1 MSRRVTLERINSS
14 DKVAIYSVLY
24 DGETQNEFEK
34 FVAEFGSKKDFND
47 DLGVILARIQKVE
60 NDSAADRHFRYE
72 GKMREHI
79 RALPSHFDTS
89 RLRLYCICYG
99 ECVLILG
106 GGGNKE
112 GIKAWQDDPILTK
125 HVNELQKLEESL
137 IPILSKQRLY
147 REDIASLKDIEL
159 TIK

>member
-79 RALPSHFDTS
+79 RALPSHFDSS

-112 GIKAWQDDPILTK
+112 GIKAWQDDPVLTK
-125 HVNELQKLEESL
+125 HVKELQKLEESL

-159 TIK
+159 LIK

>member
-1 MSRRVTLERINSS
+1 MSRHVTLERINSS

-24 DGETQNEFEK
+24 DGEAQTEFEK
-34 FVAEFGSKKDFND
+34 FIDEFGSQEEFKD

-72 GKMREHI
+72 GKMKEHI
-79 RALPSHFDTS
+79 RALPSHFDSS

-99 ECVLILG
+99 ECVMILG

-112 GIKAWQDDPILTK
+112 GIKAWQDDPILTN
-125 HVNELQKLEESL
+125 HVKELLQIEESL
-137 IPILSKQRLY
+137 IPILSKRRLY

>member
-34 FVAEFGSKKDFND
+34 FVAEFGAKKDFND

-79 RALPSHFDTS
+79 RALPSHFDSS

-112 GIKAWQDDPILTK
+112 GIKAWQDDPVLTK

-159 TIK
+159 LIK

>member
-34 FVAEFGSKKDFND
+34 FIAEFGSKKDFND

-79 RALPSHFDTS
+79 RALPSHFDSS

-112 GIKAWQDDPILTK
+112 GIKAWQDDPVLTK

-159 TIK
+159 LIK

>member
-1 MSRRVTLERINSS
+1 MSRHVTLERINRS

-24 DGETQNEFEK
+24 DGEAQNEFEK
-34 FVAEFGSKKDFND
+34 FIDEFGTKEEYKD
-47 DLGVILARIQKVE
+47 DLGIILARIQKVE

-79 RALPSHFDTS
+79 RALPSQFES
-89 RLRLYCICYG
+89 SKLRLYCICYG

-112 GIKAWQDDPILTK
+112 GIRTWQEDPILTK
-125 HVNELQKLEESL
+125 CVEELQKIEESL
-137 IPILSKQRLY
+137 IPILNKRRIY
-147 REDIASLKDIEL
+147 REGIASLKDIEL
-159 TIK
+159 IIK

>member
-1 MSRRVTLERINSS
+1 MSRHVTLERINNS

-24 DGETQNEFEK
+24 DGEAQNEFEK
-34 FVAEFGSKKDFND
+34 FIDEFGSKEEFKD

-60 NDSAADRHFRYE
+60 KDSAADRHFRYE
-72 GKMREHI
+72 GKMKEHI
-79 RALPSHFDTS
+79 RALPSKLDSS

-99 ECVLILG
+99 ECILILG

-125 HVNELQKLEESL
+125 RVKELQKIEESL
-137 IPILSKQRLY
+137 IPILNKRRIY

>member
-1 MSRRVTLERINSS
+1 MSRHVTLERLNSS

-24 DGETQNEFEK
+24 DGEAQNEFEK
-34 FVAEFGSKKDFND
+34 FIDEFGSQEEFKD

-72 GKMREHI
+72 GKMKEHI
-79 RALPSHFDTS
+79 RALPSHFDSS

-99 ECVLILG
+99 ECVMILG

-112 GIKAWQDDPILTK
+112 GIKAWQDDPILTN
-125 HVNELQKLEESL
+125 HVKELLQIEESL
-137 IPILSKQRLY
+137 IPILSKRRLY

>member
-1 MSRRVTLERINSS
+1 MSRHVTLERINSS

-24 DGETQNEFEK
+24 DGEAQNEFEK
-34 FVAEFGSKKDFND
+34 FIDEFGSQEEFKD

-72 GKMREHI
+72 GKMKEHI
-79 RALPSHFDTS
+79 RALPSHFDSS

-99 ECVLILG
+99 ECVMILG

-112 GIKAWQDDPILTK
+112 GIKAWQDDPILTN
-125 HVNELQKLEESL
+125 HVKELLQIEESL
-137 IPILSKQRLY
+137 IPILSKRRLY